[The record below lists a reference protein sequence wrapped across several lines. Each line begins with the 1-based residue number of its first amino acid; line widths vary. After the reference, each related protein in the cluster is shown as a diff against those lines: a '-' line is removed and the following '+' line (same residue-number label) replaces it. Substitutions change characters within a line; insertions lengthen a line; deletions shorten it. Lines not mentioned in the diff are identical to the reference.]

1 MGVLDYIDYWG
12 NEKPKCPHCGTD
24 FDVWGDDNPIN
35 LSYEDGGQT
44 TFECKSCHEDFCC
57 VTNIKYTFSTAVD
70 EEAADD
76 DQWGPRKADA
86 A

>member
-1 MGVLDYIDYWG
+1 MGDLTYLDYWG

-24 FDVWGDDNPIN
+24 FGVWENDNPLN

-44 TFECKSCHEDFCC
+44 MFECGSCGKDFCC
-57 VTNIKYTFSTAVD
+57 VTHVTYKFSTALD
-70 EEAADD
+70 DDAADD
-76 DQWGPRKADA
+76 ERWGPAKANA